1 MRITGLAVPYEQV
14 SHRQQKFA
22 AGAIQ
27 AVAERPLPLVAGHK
41 TAPDVIGRIV
51 DIDAHDTGVTVVAE
65 LPDDYDIEGLAFSVE
80 VAPWQMFTLDG
91 VEVINVA
98 TLHRV
103 ALTNDPAFTGTEVH
117 KLDEEPQ

>member
-14 SHRQQKFA
+14 SHRQQKFTT
-22 AGAIQ
+22 GAIQ
-27 AVAERPLPLVAGHK
+27 AAVVPIPLVAGHK

-51 DIDAHDTGVTVVAE
+51 DIDFHDTGVTVVAE
-65 LPDDYDIEGLAFSVE
+65 LPADYDIEGLAFSVE
-80 VAPWQMFTLDG
+80 VAPWEMFTLDG